1 MIRIVRWCADRWYG
15 WNHSRQ
21 ALTAFASH
29 DMRSP
34 MATVRE
40 AAALLADGGAG
51 EVNERQKRLLAIILD
66 RTETWLRLV
75 DDALV
80 LPQWVAEGCALHL
93 QEVNLRDVARES
105 VGKVRG
111 LLLVREVAVDVV
123 IPEALPNV
131 MADRHR
137 MVQALTILLAAV
149 IASTPQGG
157 RARLSVTLESDT
169 AVSVEVSTPNAVR
182 KNDEKAGLMSAR
194 AVVEAH
200 GGRFRARMTG
210 AATTYAFTLPL
221 RVSEECAHE

>member
-1 MIRIVRWCADRWYG
+1 MSRIVRWFADRRRC
-15 WNHSRQ
+15 SERDQQ
-21 ALTAFASH
+21 ALAVFASH

-75 DDALV
+75 DGALV
-80 LPQWVAEGCALHL
+80 LPQWAAEGCALHL
-93 QEVNLRDVARES
+93 QEVNLQEVARES

-111 LLLVREVAVDVV
+111 LLLVREVAVDLV
-123 IPEALPNV
+123 ISEALPNV

-137 MVQALTILLAAV
+137 IVQALTILLAAV

-169 AVSVEVSTPNAVR
+169 AVQVEMSAMHATG
-182 KNDEKAGLMSAR
+182 KTDEPPGLMSAR